1 MYQNI
6 DTATMSKSSSNTGSG
21 HIYLVRQLKY
31 MQLRT
36 GANTLTLNS
45 PQTLFPSHL
54 FIHSFIHFLNEFN
67 PGFRCLTFPSTCII
81 SQTT

>member
-6 DTATMSKSSSNTGSG
+6 HTATMSKSSSNTGSG

-36 GANTLTLNS
+36 GTNTLTLNS
-45 PQTLFPSHL
+45 PQTLFPSRL
-54 FIHSFIHFLNEFN
+54 FIHSFIK
-67 PGFRCLTFPSTCII
+67 
-81 SQTT
+81 